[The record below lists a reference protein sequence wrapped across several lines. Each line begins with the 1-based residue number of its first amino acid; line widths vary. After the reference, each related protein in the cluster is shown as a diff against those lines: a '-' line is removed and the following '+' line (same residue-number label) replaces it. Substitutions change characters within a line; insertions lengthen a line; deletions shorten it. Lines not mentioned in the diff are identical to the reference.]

1 MTDKLSIRTR
11 ARFLSTAHAQRK
23 IHWVS
28 FQHPVDTIHSKKK
41 KKNSKRNK
49 NGAKMSWKSFQKIR
63 KLLNFQKATIKPTI
77 QEIPR
82 RKSNGTEVRGEKLL
96 KFSVHLVRLSSSPE
110 ILGNAFTFVTG
121 KLSEN
126 SNGNFSSTG

>member
-1 MTDKLSIRTR
+1 
-11 ARFLSTAHAQRK
+11 
-23 IHWVS
+23 
-28 FQHPVDTIHSKKK
+28 
-41 KKNSKRNK
+41 
-49 NGAKMSWKSFQKIR
+49 MSWKSFQKIR

-121 KLSEN
+121 KLYEN
-126 SNGNFSSTG
+126 SNGNFSSTGRVIIDSLLSSLHKNNGKSN

>member
-1 MTDKLSIRTR
+1 
-11 ARFLSTAHAQRK
+11 
-23 IHWVS
+23 
-28 FQHPVDTIHSKKK
+28 
-41 KKNSKRNK
+41 
-49 NGAKMSWKSFQKIR
+49 MSWKSFQKIR

-110 ILGNAFTFVTG
+110 ILLRKRLYIRHWKTFREF
-121 KLSEN
+121 KWEFFIHWKSYY
-126 SNGNFSSTG
+126 